1 MNHTEEFNKIMQR
14 SAPPKKVKAQPVR
27 VKLIGAR
34 DNMDPM
40 QADLA
45 KCEICGNQVSLP
57 FEKLGNYDQ
66 VRKALLNAGATY
78 SRSKFIFPNDAAPYI
93 ERLMGGEKVN
103 IKKEFQFYATPP
115 ELANYL
121 VSIAIANGLNR
132 DSSVLE
138 PSAGQ
143 GAIIKAIQERVK
155 TTCRIYY
162 CELMDINRN
171 VLSQTYNTFLLC
183 DNFMDIPAATPFDVI
198 IANPPFNKNQD
209 IDHIRKMYEVCKP
222 GGVIVTIASNSWRQ
236 GSQKKQEA
244 FRSWIEEIGAEV
256 EDVQAGAFKESGT
269 NIQSCIITIKK

>member
-14 SAPPKKVKAQPVR
+14 SAPPKKVKAQPVK
-27 VKLIGAR
+27 VQLIGAR

-57 FEKLGNYDQ
+57 FERLENYDQ

-155 TTCRIYY
+155 TTSRIYY
-162 CELMDINRN
+162 CELMDINRS
-171 VLSQTYNTFLLC
+171 VLHQIYNTFLLC

-236 GSQKKQEA
+236 GSQKKQES
-244 FRSWIEEIGAEV
+244 FRSWIEEVGAEV

-269 NIQSCIITIKK
+269 NIQSCIIVINK